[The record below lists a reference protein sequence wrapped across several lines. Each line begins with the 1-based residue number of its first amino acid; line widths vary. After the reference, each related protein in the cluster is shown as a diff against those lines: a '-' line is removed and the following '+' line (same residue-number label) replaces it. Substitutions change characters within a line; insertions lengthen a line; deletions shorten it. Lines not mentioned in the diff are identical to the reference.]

1 MFFFALLAKTRGSA
15 EPGASARAADRLL
28 PRAEEVRRL
37 GDLLLGWSSL

>member
-1 MFFFALLAKTRGSA
+1 LALFAKTGGSA

-37 GDLLLGWSSL
+37 GDLLLG